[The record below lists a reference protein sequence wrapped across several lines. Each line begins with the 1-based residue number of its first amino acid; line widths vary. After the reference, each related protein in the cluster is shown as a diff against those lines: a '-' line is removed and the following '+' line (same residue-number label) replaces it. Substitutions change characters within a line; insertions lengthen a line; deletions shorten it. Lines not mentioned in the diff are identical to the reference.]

1 MKRYRENIIHSR
13 ILKILFTSFSVFIL
27 LIGKLYWIQ
36 IKNHTPLKTQALK
49 QHGKE
54 IVLCPSRGVI
64 YDRNLIPLTNRERI
78 PTIFVYKDNVE
89 NNKEL
94 RKLIIENSKIDEK
107 DLNYYIKNGE
117 AIIGIPLKNNLKSLE
132 NNKDMYISDRT
143 LRYSND
149 NTLSHV
155 IGYTNKSENK
165 GETGI
170 EKVFDDILLNQRN
183 ESLYIDLDKR
193 KNIILGG
200 EHIVNRDVDPME
212 PNGVKLTI
220 DYHIQRVLENI
231 LDEKSIKGSII
242 VSDVDTG
249 DIVGMVS
256 RPNFNQDDIDDYLDR
271 EDMALYNK
279 AVQVAYPP
287 GSLFKIVVLLTALE
301 EDPSYINKVFY
312 CKGYEQVNNTTI
324 KCNNTNGHG
333 YIDLEEAF
341 SRSCNSAFIQLGQEL
356 GSNKIIN
363 MAIQL
368 GFGEKINI
376 GLLEEIEGY
385 LPSGSELQG
394 PAIGNISIGQGS
406 IETTP
411 IQINNMMM
419 IIANN
424 GLEKDMAIIDGITNK
439 DGYTI
444 KKFNRKNNRRVIDES
459 NAKIAQNCLEKVVS
473 SGTAR
478 SIDLMEAGNAGGK
491 TGSAQAV
498 LHGKETIHGWFSGY
512 YPINDPRY
520 VITVFIE
527 ENITGSQAAIP
538 IFEKLVKE
546 INLINR

>member
-1 MKRYRENIIHSR
+1 MKRYRENIIHNR
-13 ILKILFTSFSVFIL
+13 ILKVLFTSFFVFIL
-27 LIGKLYWIQ
+27 LIGRLYWIQ
-36 IKNHTPLKTQALK
+36 IKNHVPLKTQVLK
-49 QHGKE
+49 QHGEE
-54 IVLCPSRGVI
+54 IALYPSRGVI
-64 YDRNLIPLTNRERI
+64 YDRNLIPLTNKERI
-78 PTIFVYKDNVE
+78 PTIFVYKDNIE

-94 RKLIIENSKIDEK
+94 KKFIIENSKIYEEE
-107 DLNYYIKNGE
+107 LNNYIKNGE
-117 AIIGIPLKNNLKSLE
+117 IIIGIPLKNNKDKFE
-132 NNKDMYISDRT
+132 NNKNMYLNDIT
-143 LRYSND
+143 LRYGSENM
-149 NTLSHV
+149 LSHV

-165 GETGI
+165 GEAGI
-170 EKVFDDILLNQRN
+170 EKVFDDILGNQVN
-183 ESLYIDLDKR
+183 ESLYIELDKR

-200 EHIVNRDVDPME
+200 EYIVNRDIDSME
-212 PNGVKLTI
+212 PSGVKLTI

-271 EDMALYNK
+271 EDMVLYNK

-301 EDPSYINKVFY
+301 EDPSYINKIFY
-312 CKGYEQVNNTTI
+312 CKGYEQINNTTI
-324 KCNNTNGHG
+324 KCNNINGHG

-341 SRSCNSAFIQLGQEL
+341 SRSCNSAFIQLGKEL
-356 GSNKIIN
+356 GSDKIIN
-363 MAIQL
+363 MARQL
-368 GFGEKINI
+368 GFEDKINI

-424 GLEKDMAIIDGITNK
+424 GLEKGMSIIDGITNN
-439 DGYTI
+439 DGYII
-444 KKFNRKNNRRVIDES
+444 KKFNRKKNRRVIDES
-459 NAKIAQNCLEKVVS
+459 NAKIVQDCLKKVVS
-473 SGTAR
+473 NGTAR
-478 SIDLMEAGNAGGK
+478 SMDLTESGGACGK

-498 LHGKETIHGWFSGY
+498 LNGRETIHGWFSGY
-512 YPINDPRY
+512 YPINNPKY
-520 VITVFIE
+520 VVTVFIE
-527 ENITGSQAAIP
+527 GNSTGSQAAIP
-538 IFEKLVKE
+538 IFEGVVKK